1 MPFADGIKNPSQ
13 IQFEF
18 KQAWPEKIGAH
29 RVRHPSL
36 CAFKI
41 DRI

>member
-13 IQFEF
+13 IQVDF
-18 KQAWPEKIGAH
+18 KEAWPEKIGRY

-41 DRI
+41 ARI